1 MPHRSRRRIHASRY
15 GFQREATE
23 SSSERD
29 SDSSMET
36 EMKQHMMD
44 ETDSDFMS
52 RLDIESIKDLF
63 ALCQEKCGSRLLS
76 SLIYMIMRFANH
88 TWRSIDELL
97 NLIGGQRCEA
107 SHRSAE
113 TFLSGG
119 LEMVSTDGRGGKRH
133 EPLYEIFPELEIE
146 GRAFAITRCGEKS
159 CSFKVS
165 DLVDFIDQRFYALT
179 DTKKMDDRPIR
190 SETSCRLDIRRWG
203 GLFEKNSQRPYFQGH
218 ERADVIEH
226 RSKFTSYFIN
236 RLDHYYTVSSGD
248 QPTWCH
254 PSKKPCVVLCESIEF
269 TRRCSINMINSN
281 QSLDHDESTFRS
293 GEVSARR
300 WIFGSEAPFF
310 NKGRGQSH
318 MISDFIVAHP
328 TGPFFCLS
336 KTEFD
341 CAAKKYPDLLS
352 DTDLSFI
359 PYSATAGIN
368 VGQGRYFDSDT
379 ILSQFERLFKLL
391 SFKNDYN
398 NHDIEIVVDN
408 ARTHSAREYSIN
420 DFGKG
425 IGTRCP
431 IDFIE
436 YLDDSGKSIKI
447 SCFFSSGEHEGKSK
461 GLFILAKE
469 LNIPISNSIKLADLR
484 EIVGKHV
491 AFQQVSLSS
500 LFLNK
505 IRQKIFILRSRNW
518 KN

>member
-1 MPHRSRRRIHASRY
+1 
-15 GFQREATE
+15 
-23 SSSERD
+23 
-29 SDSSMET
+29 
-36 EMKQHMMD
+36 
-44 ETDSDFMS
+44 
-52 RLDIESIKDLF
+52 
-63 ALCQEKCGSRLLS
+63 
-76 SLIYMIMRFANH
+76 
-88 TWRSIDELL
+88 
-97 NLIGGQRCEA
+97 
-107 SHRSAE
+107 
-113 TFLSGG
+113 
-119 LEMVSTDGRGGKRH
+119 
-133 EPLYEIFPELEIE
+133 
-146 GRAFAITRCGEKS
+146 
-159 CSFKVS
+159 
-165 DLVDFIDQRFYALT
+165 
-179 DTKKMDDRPIR
+179 
-190 SETSCRLDIRRWG
+190 
-203 GLFEKNSQRPYFQGH
+203 
-218 ERADVIEH
+218 
-226 RSKFTSYFIN
+226 
-236 RLDHYYTVSSGD
+236 
-248 QPTWCH
+248 
-254 PSKKPCVVLCESIEF
+254 
-269 TRRCSINMINSN
+269 
-281 QSLDHDESTFRS
+281 
-293 GEVSARR
+293 
-300 WIFGSEAPFF
+300 
-310 NKGRGQSH
+310 